1 MPTTVLDPRELSIE
15 DGIFLVKLARKAIST
30 YVSTGK
36 IINPPSNVDEKLLRY
51 GMCFVTLLKY
61 PSNDLRGCI
70 GYTQPIEPL
79 VKNVISAAIA
89 AATQDPRFPPV
100 NSSEL
105 NNIIVE
111 VSVLSIPKELGT
123 KPEERLSAVVI
134 GRDGLIV
141 DFGPFKGLLLPEVPV
156 EYCWDVETFLSET
169 CIKAGLKPDC
179 WLSGKVKVFKY
190 YTRTFREL
198 SPGGNVI
205 ERNLSKEYEE
215 RCAYLR

>member
-1 MPTTVLDPRELSIE
+1 MASNVVDPRELSIE
-15 DGIFLVKLARKAIST
+15 EGTYLVRLARKTIST
-30 YVSTGK
+30 YLTIGRVLETPRDVS
-36 IINPPSNVDEKLLRY
+36 DKLLKY

-61 PSNDLRGCI
+61 PSSDLRGCI

-89 AATQDPRFPPV
+89 AATQDPRFPPLTT
-100 NSSEL
+100 SEL
-105 NNIIVE
+105 DSIIIE
-111 VSVLSIPKELGT
+111 VSVLSIPTELGI
-123 KPEERLSAVVI
+123 KPEDRLRSIVI
-134 GRDGLIV
+134 GRDGLII

-179 WLSGKVKVFKY
+179 WLSNKVKVFKY
-190 YTRTFREL
+190 YARTFREL
-198 SPGGNVI
+198 RPGGDVI

-215 RCAYLR
+215 KCSYIK